1 MSRGRSIISLPKSSW
16 ETSRK
21 KAIYSVDF
29 WPIKLQEEFKIY
41 HPVQVPALNTSDY
54 FRMNF
59 HNSWTVKYVSKLHK
73 KEKNFDNICF
83 ESSKPTVEDH
93 EYVSQ
98 DSNNRWNEGQTFWHA
113 SGNRCLHKSGKI
125 PASSKAAAAAAA
137 TAAAIHHRLHSRKKS
152 FYIKKEIL
160 WDRIGDC
167 YFWMTD
173 VQKTLCWYS
182 NLQVRMIRHHGE
194 SKRKG
199 VHTIIWQEDSCEV
212 SYEFWRSHTSSIE
225 KKIGKEFMYEDLL
238 HCFHLRSF
246 FFFEKKVWNL

>member
-1 MSRGRSIISLPKSSW
+1 MSRGRSIISWPKSSW
-16 ETSRK
+16 KTSRK
-21 KAIYSVDF
+21 KEIYSVDF

-41 HPVQVPALNTSDY
+41 HPVQVPSLKTSDY

-59 HNSWTVKYVSKLHK
+59 HNSWIVKYGSKLHK
-73 KEKNFDNICF
+73 KEKNFDNVCF
-83 ESSKPTVEDH
+83 ESSKPTVEDD

-98 DSNNRWNEGQTFWHA
+98 DSNNSWNEGQTFWHA

-137 TAAAIHHRLHSRKKS
+137 TAVAILHRLHSRKKS

-160 WDRIGDC
+160 WDRIGNC

-182 NLQVRMIRHHGE
+182 HLQVRMIRHHGE

-212 SYEFWRSHTSSIE
+212 SYEFGGVTLPVLRRRSGKNSCMKIDCIASTSE
-225 KKIGKEFMYEDLL
+225 V
-238 HCFHLRSF
+238 F
-246 FFFEKKVWNL
+246 FF